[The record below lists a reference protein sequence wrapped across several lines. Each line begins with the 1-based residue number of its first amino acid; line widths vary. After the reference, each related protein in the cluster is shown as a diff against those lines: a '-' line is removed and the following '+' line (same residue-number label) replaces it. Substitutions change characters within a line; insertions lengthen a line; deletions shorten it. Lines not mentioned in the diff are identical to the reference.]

1 MKNYR
6 IFAKVAILL
15 LLLFIACCAKPAVVV
30 KEPGTV
36 PSEEGVRPPEEE
48 RPSFPPL
55 LAKINRHAIG
65 CVLPLSGPY
74 AELGGKALDAIL
86 LSAKMFDERNESLWK
101 IIARDSRGLPDDTK
115 AAIEHLANIDNV
127 MAIIAVSGTA
137 EALDAAREAERLE
150 VPLILITSREGVS
163 LASEYVFQHFLTP
176 TQQVRA
182 VVNYALNN
190 LNSAIFSALYP
201 DDDYGEEMMK
211 IFREEVARVG
221 GRLER
226 AIPYAKNK
234 TDFTDEINKLTGN
247 QVIAARIKAAKKT
260 DPKKKIFIDFEALF
274 IPDSYRRIQMI
285 SAQLAFYDVRN
296 INLLGTSLWNSPYL
310 LTRGA
315 EYLEDAVFADSF
327 FPHTF
332 YRETNDFNDIY
343 YTAFSRDPENIEALA
358 YDTAAIIFNIIEKQ
372 DIQTRQRLVASLTG
386 MENYQGV
393 TGATSFGYDRVSRKT
408 PFILRVKNGKL
419 EQVR

>member
-6 IFAKVAILL
+6 IFAKVAILIL
-15 LLLFIACCAKPAVVV
+15 LIFIASCAKPAVVV

-48 RPSFPPL
+48 RPIFPPF
-55 LAKINRHAIG
+55 LAKVDRHAIG

-86 LSAKMFDERNESLWK
+86 LSAKVFDERNESLWK

-127 MAIIAVSGTA
+127 MAIIAVSGSA

-150 VPLILITSREGVS
+150 VPLILITSREGVTLS
-163 LASEYVFQHFLTP
+163 SEYVFQHFLTP

-182 VVNYALNN
+182 VVNHALNN

-226 AIPYAKNK
+226 AIPYGKNK

-247 QVIAARIKAAKKT
+247 QVIAARIKSVKKSE
-260 DPKKKIFIDFEALF
+260 PKKKIFIDFEALF
-274 IPDSYRRIQMI
+274 IPDSYRRVQMI

-296 INLLGTSLWNSPYL
+296 INLLGTSLWNSPHL

-315 EYLEDAVFADSF
+315 QYLEGAVFADSF

-332 YRETNDFNDIY
+332 YRETNDFTDTY

-358 YDTAAIIFNIIEKQ
+358 YDTASIIFNIIEKQ
-372 DIQTRQRLVASLTG
+372 DIQTRQQLVASLTG
-386 MENYQGV
+386 MENYPGV
-393 TGATSFGYDRVSRKT
+393 TGATSFGYDRVSQKT
-408 PFILRVKNGKL
+408 PFMLRVKNGKL

>member
-1 MKNYR
+1 MKKYR

-15 LLLFIACCAKPAVVV
+15 LMIFIASCAKPAVVV

-36 PSEEGVRPPEEE
+36 PSEEGVRPPDDG
-48 RPSFPPL
+48 RPLFPTF
-55 LAKINRHAIG
+55 LAKVDRYAIG

-86 LSAKMFDERNESLWK
+86 LSAKMFDQKNESLWK

-115 AAIEHLANIDNV
+115 AAIEHLANTDNV

-137 EALDAAREAERLE
+137 EALDAAREAQRLE
-150 VPLILITSREGVS
+150 VPLILITSREGVT

-201 DDDYGEEMMK
+201 DDDYGEEMVK

-234 TDFTDEINKLTGN
+234 TDFTDAINKLTGN
-247 QVIAARIKAAKKT
+247 QVTAARIKAAKKT
-260 DPKKKIFIDFEALF
+260 EPKKKIFIDFEALF
-274 IPDSYRRIQMI
+274 IPDSYQRIQMI

-315 EYLEDAVFADSF
+315 EYLEGAVFADSF
-327 FPHTF
+327 FPTTF
-332 YRETNDFNDIY
+332 SRETNDFIDSY

-372 DIQTRQRLVASLTG
+372 NIQTRQQLVASLTG
-386 MENYQGV
+386 MENYPGV
-393 TGATSFGYDRVSRKT
+393 TGTTSFGYDRVSQKT
-408 PFILRVKNGKL
+408 PFILRIKNGKL

>member
-1 MKNYR
+1 MKHYR
-6 IFAKVAILL
+6 IFAKAAILL
-15 LLLFIACCAKPAVVV
+15 LLIFIASCAKPAVVV
-30 KEPGTV
+30 KEPDAV
-36 PSEEGVRPPEEE
+36 PSEEVARPPEAE
-48 RPSFPPL
+48 RPFFAP
-55 LAKINRHAIG
+55 KVDRYAIG
-65 CVLPLSGPY
+65 CVLPLSGSY

-86 LSAKMFDERNESLWK
+86 LSAGIFDERNKSLWK
-101 IIARDSRGLPDDTK
+101 VIARDSRGLPDDTK
-115 AAIEHLANIDNV
+115 AAIEHLANTDNV
-127 MAIIAVSGTA
+127 IAIIAVSGTA
-137 EALDAAREAERLE
+137 EALDAAREAERLQ
-150 VPLILITSREGVS
+150 VPLILITSREGVT

-182 VVNYALNN
+182 VVSYALKNM
-190 LNSAIFSALYP
+190 NSAIFSALYP

-221 GRLER
+221 GRLEK

-234 TDFTDEINKLTGN
+234 TDFTNEINRLTGN
-247 QVIAARIKAAKKT
+247 QVAMARAKAAKKT
-260 DPKKKIFIDFEALF
+260 QPKKKIFIDFEALF
-274 IPDSYRRIQMI
+274 IPDSYRRVQMI
-285 SAQLAFYDVRN
+285 SAQLAFYDVRE

-315 EYLEDAVFADSF
+315 EYLEGAVFADSF

-332 YRETNDFNDIY
+332 YRETNDFTDIY

-372 DIQTRQRLVASLTG
+372 DIQTRQQLVASLTG
-386 MENYQGV
+386 MENYPGV
-393 TGATSFGYDRVSRKT
+393 TGTTSFGYERVSQKT

>member
-6 IFAKVAILL
+6 IFSRIIILL
-15 LLLFIACCAKPAVVV
+15 LLIFIASCAKPAVVV
-30 KEPGTV
+30 KEPGAV
-36 PSEEGVRPPEEE
+36 PSEDVVTPPEAE
-48 RPSFPPL
+48 RPFFAP
-55 LAKINRHAIG
+55 KVDRFAIG

-74 AELGGKALDAIL
+74 SELGGKALDAIL
-86 LSAKMFDERNESLWK
+86 LSAEMFDERNKSLWK
-101 IIARDSRGLPDDTK
+101 VIARDSRGLPDDTK
-115 AAIEHLANIDNV
+115 AAIEHLANTDNV
-127 MAIIAVSGTA
+127 IAIIAVSGAA
-137 EALDAAREAERLE
+137 EALDAAREAERLQ
-150 VPLILITSREGVS
+150 VPLILITSREGVT

-201 DDDYGEEMMK
+201 DDDYGEEMVE

-221 GRLER
+221 GRLEK

-234 TDFTDEINKLTGN
+234 TDFTDEINRLTGN
-247 QVIAARIKAAKKT
+247 QVAMARAKAAKKT
-260 DPKKKIFIDFEALF
+260 EPKKKIFIDFEALF
-274 IPDSYRRIQMI
+274 IPDSYRRVQMI

-296 INLLGTSLWNSPYL
+296 INLLGTSLWNSPHL

-315 EYLEDAVFADSF
+315 EYLEGAVFADSF

-332 YRETNDFNDIY
+332 YRETNDFTDIY
-343 YTAFSRDPENIEALA
+343 YTAYSRDPENIEALA
-358 YDTAAIIFNIIEKQ
+358 YDTAAIIFDIIEKK
-372 DIQTRQRLVASLTG
+372 DIQTRQQLAASLTG
-386 MENYQGV
+386 MENYPGV
-393 TGATSFGYDRVSRKT
+393 TGTTSFGHDRVSQKT
-408 PFILRVKNGKL
+408 PFILKVKNGKL

>member
-1 MKNYR
+1 MKHYR

-15 LLLFIACCAKPAVVV
+15 LLIFVTSCAKPAVVV
-30 KEPGTV
+30 KEPDTV
-36 PSEEGVRPPEEE
+36 PSEEVARPPEAE
-48 RPSFPPL
+48 RPFFAP
-55 LAKINRHAIG
+55 KVDRYAIG

-74 AELGGKALDAIL
+74 AEVGGKALDAIL
-86 LSAKMFDERNESLWK
+86 LSAGIFDERNKSLWK
-101 IIARDSRGLPDDTK
+101 VIARDSRGLPDDTK
-115 AAIEHLANIDNV
+115 AAIEHLANTDNV
-127 MAIIAVSGTA
+127 IAIIAVSGTA
-137 EALDAAREAERLE
+137 EALDAAREAERLQ
-150 VPLILITSREGVS
+150 VPLILITSREGVT

-182 VVNYALNN
+182 VVNYALKNM
-190 LNSAIFSALYP
+190 NSAIFSALYP

-221 GRLER
+221 GRLEK

-234 TDFTDEINKLTGN
+234 TDFTNEINRLTGN
-247 QVIAARIKAAKKT
+247 QVAMARAKAAKKT
-260 DPKKKIFIDFEALF
+260 QPKKKIFIDFEALF
-274 IPDSYRRIQMI
+274 IPDSYRRVQMI
-285 SAQLAFYDVRN
+285 SAQLAFYDVRE

-315 EYLEDAVFADSF
+315 EYLEGAVFADSF

-332 YRETNDFNDIY
+332 YRETNDFTDIY

-372 DIQTRQRLVASLTG
+372 DIRTRQQLVASLTG
-386 MENYQGV
+386 MENYPGV
-393 TGATSFGYDRVSRKT
+393 TGTTSFGYERVSQKT
-408 PFILRVKNGKL
+408 PFILRVQNGKL